1 LGGQRAGR
9 AKFGPYTG
17 DTVAARVQLNART
30 ILRRARAG
38 QRPGETPGRP
48 FLTYDRNPDRLAW
61 GVIFTDASGA
71 ERLVF
76 VAGDTVYSPPAGG
89 GVGG

>member
-1 LGGQRAGR
+1 
-9 AKFGPYTG
+9 
-17 DTVAARVQLNART
+17 
-30 ILRRARAG
+30 
-38 QRPGETPGRP
+38 
-48 FLTYDRNPDRLAW
+48 
-61 GVIFTDASGA
+61 VIFTDAHGA